1 MVMQLADSD
10 ISEQECWQLLATAGV
25 GRIALSIRALP
36 AILPIQYYL
45 EGKIIAICL
54 GHHAIGED
62 KTDGAGAVV
71 AFAADDMDP
80 ERYLG
85 WSVQVQGR
93 LHLPR
98 TPGVQKNCG
107 QPTAGQFVHLD
118 PAWISGHRIRLCPLI
133 SPS

>member
-1 MVMQLADSD
+1 MVVQLADSD
-10 ISEQECWQLLATAGV
+10 ISEQECWQLLATAAV

-45 EGKIIAICL
+45 EGKTIAICL
-54 GHHAIGED
+54 CHHAIGED
-62 KTDGAGAVV
+62 RTDGAVV
-71 AFAADDMDP
+71 SFAADEIDP
-80 ERYLG
+80 EGYLG

-107 QPTAGQFVHLD
+107 QPTAGQIVHLD